1 MIYIVR
7 ENFSGIEYQATRRK
21 HVSSNIV
28 IRILEREGISQ
39 KTLAEKLKV
48 GASSVS
54 KWKKGERIPYEVS
67 EKLSA
72 LFPWTEDPLDVL
84 CGNTEVA
91 QGWRK
96 LLIKSAK
103 YLDADGAF
111 EDWHRDFI
119 AELLSDLGIDL
130 TLSVAETAK
139 MVDDRTDGHEEYS
152 LEAILSCMIQNSC
165 WAAEYTHRAADWD
178 ENDELIEYSYAVEGV
193 ARDWGAVRWLC
204 DEYRAALGVD
214 DEVWSRWCGKTRLR
228 LREVISDYL
237 QKRKLLGLDIEIDPF
252 SLESTDPSD
261 LIYDLQDLHWEKI
274 YGIEGHFSLAE
285 KHMHHRLANIECV
298 LSRIVEHLK
307 IDLTPQS

>member
-1 MIYIVR
+1 M
-7 ENFSGIEYQATRRK
+7 
-21 HVSSNIV
+21 SSNIV
-28 IRILEREGISQ
+28 IKILEREDISQ
-39 KTLAEKLKV
+39 KALAEKLKV

-54 KWKKGERIPYEVS
+54 KWKQGERIPYDVS

-72 LFPWTEDPLDVL
+72 LFPWIEDPLDVL
-84 CGNTEVA
+84 CGDAKVA

-96 LLIKSAK
+96 LLNKSSAHVD
-103 YLDADGAF
+103 LDGAF
-111 EDWHRDFI
+111 DEWHLDSI
-119 AELLSDLGIDL
+119 AALLSDLGMDL
-130 TLSVAETAK
+130 TVTATEAEKT
-139 MVDDRTDGHEEYS
+139 VDERADGYEEYS
-152 LEAILSCMIQNSC
+152 LEAILSSVIQNSC
-165 WAAEYTHRAADWD
+165 WAAEYTHRVADWD
-178 ENDELIEYSYAVEGV
+178 ENDELAEYSYAVEDV

-204 DEYRAALGVD
+204 DESRAALGVE
-214 DEVWSRWCGKTRLR
+214 DEAWSRWCGKTRLQ